1 MTAARRWE
9 WRWSLNLDRL
19 SGVLEGS
26 GQRLGGD
33 LTADCRTSCWLH
45 VQGVQ
50 KEMEDESGR
59 QGPVILSRKRCHM
72 MVVVEEEMQRG
83 WMERTWPS
91 RNGQDL
97 GTRERRGSTMV
108 HQEGPAVTQPQQSGS
123 RAGWKG
129 GG

>member
-1 MTAARRWE
+1 M
-9 WRWSLNLDRL
+9 
-19 SGVLEGS
+19 GLELAL
-26 GQRLGGD
+26 QHRGG
-33 LTADCRTSCWLH
+33 R
-45 VQGVQ
+45 G
-50 KEMEDESGR
+50 G
-59 QGPVILSRKRCHM
+59 
-72 MVVVEEEMQRG
+72 EEEMQRG

-108 HQEGPAVTQPQQSGS
+108 HQEGPAVTQPRQSGS